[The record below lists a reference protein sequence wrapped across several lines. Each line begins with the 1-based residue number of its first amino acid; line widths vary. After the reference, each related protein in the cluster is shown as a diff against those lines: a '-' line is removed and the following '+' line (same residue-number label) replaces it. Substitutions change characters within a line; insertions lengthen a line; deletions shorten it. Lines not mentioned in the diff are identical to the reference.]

1 MTRTDA
7 IALIIGGV
15 IVALLFGYVVLMTPG
30 R

>member
-1 MTRTDA
+1 MTRADA

-15 IVALLFGYVVLMTPG
+15 IVLLLFGYVVLMSP

>member
-1 MTRTDA
+1 MTRSDA

-15 IVALLFGYVVLMTPG
+15 IVLLLFGYVVLMTP